1 MNSPIKCIKCG
12 APIEID
18 PYKEFAK
25 CLYCGTTNIFDNGKL
40 SSKSNKVIDKF
51 RQYLL
56 ILKEKKVYIPLIA
69 FSILFPI
76 AIYKA
81 NYIDD
86 FLVKECQIRTKLSN
100 DGEFIAKKNYKKCL
114 RNIKNEW
121 SSTISKSCK
130 NLEKYNKELP
140 SIKSQTSN
148 KYIYDDAE
156 KEYKKCMNS
165 EFDSDKWVWTKERY
179 CYESKK
185 AVLSTGEYNNQRLY
199 DEWYFGFSSLVRR
212 IANLRDNRGDNKKI
226 EMNESGKFSQ
236 KKCNKSLRKV
246 PHLIFGRNK
255 RLFE

>member
-1 MNSPIKCIKCG
+1 MKAPIKCVKCG

-40 SSKSNKVIDKF
+40 SSKSNKVVDKF
-51 RQYLL
+51 REYLP

-76 AIYKA
+76 AVYKA
-81 NYIDD
+81 NYIDE

-130 NLEKYNKELP
+130 NLKKYYEELPTKLKELR
-140 SIKSQTSN
+140 TN
-148 KYIYDDAE
+148 VDLEANAE
-156 KEYKKCMNS
+156 KEYSSCMNGQWGGGGDGAVNFKQTQKDMCLELKEAIIS
-165 EFDSDKWVWTKERY
+165 TKKYKQKMAYRNWE
-179 CYESKK
+179 
-185 AVLSTGEYNNQRLY
+185 L
-199 DEWYFGFSSLVRR
+199 GFSPLVRYFPK
-212 IANLRDNRGDNKKI
+212 DI

-236 KKCNKSLRKV
+236 KKCNKNLKKA
-246 PHLIFGRNK
+246 PHLIFERNK
-255 RLFE
+255 RVFE

>member
-1 MNSPIKCIKCG
+1 LSNIPIKCIKCG

-51 RQYLL
+51 RHYLP

-121 SSTISKSCK
+121 SSTISKACK

-140 SIKSQTSN
+140 TRKPITRN
-148 KYIYDDAE
+148 RINAE
-156 KEYKKCMNS
+156 ADYGYKTCMNS
-165 EFDSDKWVWTKERY
+165 EFNSNTSLEEKGKLCSLKRDS
-179 CYESKK
+179 
-185 AVLSTGEYNNQRLY
+185 NIY
-199 DEWYFGFSSLVRR
+199 DMENIRQTL
-212 IANLRDNRGDNKKI
+212 
-226 EMNESGKFSQ
+226 
-236 KKCNKSLRKV
+236 
-246 PHLIFGRNK
+246 
-255 RLFE
+255 